1 MWKST
6 RPHPFYQDRR
16 QRRHALRAAAA
27 GLADAE
33 RIPLA
38 ILLFLLLG
46 LPLLLRPTLYTD
58 FAAMQWWARSWTPVW
73 VLVTCVLYAIFYLP
87 RVPTQIVGASVDAME
102 RADPDVAFV
111 RVQERMETV
120 CLQAFVSTVVSDS
133 QRQKTTVR
141 ARSYS
146 DHAWQDRYRRRRV
159 RLRQPDFPALWFFPF
174 LSSSRDSSD

>member
-6 RPHPFYQDRR
+6 RLHSVYQNRR

-33 RIPLA
+33 WIPLA

-46 LPLLLRPTLYTD
+46 LPVLLQPALYTD

-87 RVPTQIVGASVDAME
+87 RVPTQMVGASVDAME
-102 RADPDVAFV
+102 QADPDLKLV
-111 RVQERMETV
+111 RVQERTEAI

-141 ARSYS
+141 ARGYS
-146 DHAWQDRYRRRRV
+146 DYAWQDRYRRRRV
-159 RLRQPDFPALWFFPF
+159 RLRELDLPTRWFIPLF
-174 LSSSRDSSD
+174 SSSRDSSD

>member
-6 RPHPFYQDRR
+6 RLHSVYQNRR

-46 LPLLLRPTLYTD
+46 LPLLLRPALYTD

-73 VLVTCVLYAIFYLP
+73 MLVTCVLYAIFYLP
-87 RVPTQIVGASVDAME
+87 RVPHKSWAP
-102 RADPDVAFV
+102 R
-111 RVQERMETV
+111 
-120 CLQAFVSTVVSDS
+120 
-133 QRQKTTVR
+133 
-141 ARSYS
+141 
-146 DHAWQDRYRRRRV
+146 
-159 RLRQPDFPALWFFPF
+159 
-174 LSSSRDSSD
+174 